1 MKTKYYSMSI
11 GTGTSV
17 FFVETP
23 DPNRVSHEVQSLP
36 DGWTVNIWVINADG
50 TPIRKCDPKEFSV
63 ITVSQAEPIIQ
74 NWISEAVAEIEAK
87 TGAQIDSND
96 ILEQLADCEW
106 LFCVTVDEEETKINM
121 ISARAQ
127 LDHIVERNIK
137 LIKEEI

>member
-11 GTGTSV
+11 GTGSSV
-17 FFVETP
+17 FFIDTP
-23 DPNRVSHEVQSLP
+23 DANRVSHEVQSLP
-36 DGWTVNIWVINADG
+36 DGWTVNIWLINADG

-74 NWISEAVAEIEAK
+74 NWISEAVTEIEAR
-87 TGAQIDSND
+87 TGIQVDGND
-96 ILEQLADCEW
+96 ILEQLSDSEW

-127 LDHIVERNIK
+127 LDHIIK
-137 LIKEEI
+137 RTIKIIKEI

>member
-17 FFVETP
+17 FFVDTP

-36 DGWTVNIWVINADG
+36 DGWTANIWLINADG

-74 NWISEAVAEIEAK
+74 NWISGAVTEIEAK
-87 TGAQIDSND
+87 TGAQIDGND

-106 LFCVTVDEEETKINM
+106 LFGIASDEEETKINM

-137 LIKEEI
+137 IIKEI